1 MSPNEHKGRKK
12 PAMIEIVDASTH
24 QQLDAVRSLM
34 HAFVDWHRQRH
45 SEDLTLIDQYFDARA
60 FEEELAGLP
69 GKYAPPKG
77 RLLLAFLNRHPAG
90 CVALRELD
98 AHVCEMKRMFVP
110 PQLQGKGVGRALA
123 EALIREAKTIGY
135 SSMRLDTSFRQ
146 VEAQKLYQSVGFVCI
161 EPYYEV
167 PPELEKWLIFMEL
180 RLEE

>member
-1 MSPNEHKGRKK
+1 
-12 PAMIEIVDASTH
+12 MIEIMQASTR

-34 HAFVDWHRQRH
+34 RAFVDWHRQCH
-45 SEDLTLIDQYFDARA
+45 AADLALIDQYFDARA

-69 GKYAPPKG
+69 GHYVPPKG
-77 RLLLAFLNRHPAG
+77 RLLLAFLNQHPAG

-110 PQLQGKGVGRALA
+110 PQFQGKGVGRTLA
-123 EALIREAKTIGY
+123 QALIREAKTIGY

-146 VEAQKLYQSVGFVCI
+146 VEAQQLYQSLGFVCI

-167 PPELEKWLIFMEL
+167 PPELEQWLMFMEVHL
-180 RLEE
+180 DE